1 MNVKIVADSACDLS
15 KEHYNEYD
23 IEMIPLNVHLDDK
36 AYADV
41 KEINP
46 KSIYDAM
53 RAGKAPK
60 TSQPVPEAFKSIFT
74 EYAEKNEPLVYVSFS
89 SELSGTYQSAKIMEE
104 IVKQDYPDAP
114 IHIIDTKCASIG
126 YGLVVL
132 YVAKLAKNGASV
144 KEIVEAANYQ
154 AEHMEH
160 IFTVD
165 DLEYLYR
172 GGRVSKT
179 SAFIGGLLNIKPIL
193 NVEDGKLVPIEK
205 LRGSKK
211 VLKRMLELMDE
222 RGSDFKNQIIGIS
235 HGDDLERAEALSELI
250 QEKYGVEKNNIVIE
264 LVGSVIGAHSGPGT
278 LALFF
283 SDKPRL
289 G

>member
-36 AYADV
+36 AFADG
-41 KEINP
+41 KEIDP
-46 KSIYDAM
+46 KTIYDAM
-53 RAGKAPK
+53 RDGKSPK

-104 IVKQDYPDAP
+104 IVKADYPDAP

-132 YVAKLAKNGASV
+132 YVAKLAKNGATV
-144 KEIVEAANYQ
+144 DEIIQAAHYQ

-211 VLKRMLELMDE
+211 VLKRMMELMDQ
-222 RGSDFKNQIIGIS
+222 RGADFKNQVIGIS
-235 HGDDLERAEALSELI
+235 HGDDLERAEALSEMI
-250 QEKYGVEKNNIVIE
+250 QEKYGVSKNDIVIE
-264 LVGSVIGAHSGPGT
+264 MVGAVVGAHAGPGT

-283 SDKPRL
+283 SNKPK
-289 G
+289 

>member
-15 KEHYNEYD
+15 KEHYNEFD

-36 AYADV
+36 AFADAV
-41 KEINP
+41 EIDP
-46 KSIYDAM
+46 KTIYDAM
-53 RAGKAPK
+53 RNGKVPK
-60 TSQPVPEAFKSIFT
+60 TSQPVPEAFKAIFT

-104 IVKQDYPDAP
+104 IVKTDYPDAP

-132 YVAKLAKNGASV
+132 HVAKLAKGGASLD
-144 KEIVEAANYQ
+144 EIIEAAQYQ

-165 DLEYLYR
+165 NLEYLYR

-179 SAFIGGLLNIKPIL
+179 SAFVGGLLNIKPIL
-193 NVEDGKLVPIEK
+193 HVEDGKLVPLEK

-211 VLKRMLELMDE
+211 VLARMMKLMDE
-222 RGSDFKNQIIGIS
+222 RGDDFKHQIIGIS
-235 HGDDLERAEALSELI
+235 HGDDIERAQALAQMI
-250 QEKYGVEKNNIVIE
+250 QDKYDVGENDIVIE
-264 LVGSVIGAHSGPGT
+264 MVGAVIGAHAGPGT

-283 SDKPRL
+283 SNKPN
-289 G
+289 